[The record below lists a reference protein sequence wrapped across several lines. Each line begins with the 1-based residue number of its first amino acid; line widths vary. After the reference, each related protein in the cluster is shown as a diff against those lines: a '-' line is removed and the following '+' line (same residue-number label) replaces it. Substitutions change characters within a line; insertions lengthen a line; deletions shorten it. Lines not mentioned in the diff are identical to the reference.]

1 MVFLRDLVESS
12 EVDTKMEGT
21 ILFVDEED
29 QSGMSRGG
37 GTDETHC

>member
-12 EVDTKMEGT
+12 EVDAKMEGT
-21 ILFVDEED
+21 ILLVNEED

-37 GTDETHC
+37 MDETHH